1 MGSTRSSE
9 DNYLFQV
16 SSHFPLPTQVDN
28 SCQEE
33 GGLSHT
39 FPTDTRT
46 VSRYQVIIPCSDP
59 FYQFE
64 ELLGLQKDIIR
75 PHTKVPIVKGTSVGS
90 CLNTHCN
97 TAQAHHTLHFTQHYT
112 NLFVPPNYSFVSQP
126 HSGASDNSF
135 VPQPHSGASDNLF
148 VPLNNFF

>member
-1 MGSTRSSE
+1 MGSSKSSE
-9 DNYLFQV
+9 DNNLFQV
-16 SSHFPLPTQVDN
+16 SSHFPLPSQVDN

-33 GGLSHT
+33 GGLSQA

-46 VSRYQVIIPCSDP
+46 VSRIQVFIPSSNP
-59 FYQFE
+59 F
-64 ELLGLQKDIIR
+64 LQDHCNIY
-75 PHTKVPIVKGTSVGS
+75 
-90 CLNTHCN
+90 CNTHCN
-97 TAQAHHTLHFTQHYT
+97 TAQAHHTSHITQHYT
-112 NLFVPPNYSFVSQP
+112 NLSFVSPNYSFVSQP